1 MIQSLLLDLFFAV
14 TFKIQRIFS
23 SAKTPLEKL
32 KALQHLPLLQ
42 LKDQFYSKLF
52 TVMIA
57 SVKETLSNVINRV
70 RFQRRIEIQTD
81 LYATA
86 LDHAILR
93 RKAQEILRH
102 SGVYYERCIT
112 EKYIITDSKSYR
124 NIKRY
129 ARICE

>member
-42 LKDQFYSKLF
+42 LKDSFYSKLF

-57 SVKETLSNVINRV
+57 SVTETLSNEINRV
-70 RFQRRIEIQTD
+70 RF
-81 LYATA
+81 
-86 LDHAILR
+86 
-93 RKAQEILRH
+93 
-102 SGVYYERCIT
+102 
-112 EKYIITDSKSYR
+112 
-124 NIKRY
+124 
-129 ARICE
+129 